1 MTIKKFRN
9 FDIFILAIVVIIVDV
24 VGVLFFKRAHIT
36 MYFAPSYAIV
46 ILAYV
51 RWKGYG
57 FYVHGAQI
65 VTHIILYTLVT
76 DDPLGVIGIHIFS
89 LIGLSIYYMY
99 IHHKKVKVW
108 QLSQVW
114 LMYLFAYIAT
124 FILEFSMMNLFGY
137 QINLIDMVINHL
149 FNFIFVGGIL
159 FLISKQKTLFIDMK
173 HYFLNRAER

>member
-1 MTIKKFRN
+1 MTIQKFRN
-9 FDIFILAIVVIIVDV
+9 FDILILSIVVVVVDV
-24 VGVLFFKRAHIT
+24 LGVLFFKRAHIS

-51 RWKGYG
+51 RWKTYG
-57 FYVHGAQI
+57 IYVHGAQI
-65 VTHIILYTLVT
+65 VTHSILYTVIT

-89 LIGLSIYYMY
+89 LIGLSIYYLY
-99 IHHKKVKVW
+99 IHYKKVKVW
-108 QLSQVW
+108 QLSQVL
-114 LMYLFAYIAT
+114 LMYLFAYIVT
-124 FILEFSMMNLFGY
+124 IILEFSLMNLFGY
-137 QINLIDMVINHL
+137 QVNFIDMGINHL